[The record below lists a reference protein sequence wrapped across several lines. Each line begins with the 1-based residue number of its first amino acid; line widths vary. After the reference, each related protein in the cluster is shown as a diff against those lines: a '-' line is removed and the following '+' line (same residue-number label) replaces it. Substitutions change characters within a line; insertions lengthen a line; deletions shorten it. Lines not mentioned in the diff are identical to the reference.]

1 MTNHQ
6 RQHYRFDQPVWDWVI
21 AIAFVILFAIGQM
34 MDKNDAA
41 ADLQATAD
49 AKTEAVQSA
58 KQHALDEQL
67 AHQLS
72 HDMRLAA
79 IEYAR
84 EDSRNG
90 R

>member
-1 MTNHQ
+1 MTRHQ

-21 AIAFVILFAIGQM
+21 ALAFVILFAIGQM
-34 MDKNDAA
+34 MDKTDAA

-67 AHQLS
+67 AH
-72 HDMRLAA
+72 DMRLAA

-84 EDSRNG
+84 DEQRKERGNDN
-90 R
+90 

>member
-1 MTNHQ
+1 MTRHQ

-21 AIAFVILFAIGQM
+21 AIVFVMLFALGQM

-41 ADLQATAD
+41 AELQATAD

-58 KQHALDEQL
+58 KQHDLDEQV

-72 HDMRLAA
+72 HDMRLAQ

-84 EDSRNG
+84 EQSDG
-90 R
+90 K